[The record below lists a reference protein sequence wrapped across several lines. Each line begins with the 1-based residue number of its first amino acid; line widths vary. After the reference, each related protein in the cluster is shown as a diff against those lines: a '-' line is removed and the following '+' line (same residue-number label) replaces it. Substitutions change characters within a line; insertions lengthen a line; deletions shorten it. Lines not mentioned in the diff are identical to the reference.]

1 MDTLLINN
9 CNADATLAANA
20 TENERVVA
28 EATGSGGSSGRSTA
42 TSRLEANIM
51 FAEVMGEASLGDL
64 PRMSTGGLPRRQTR
78 RQEVASGT
86 QAEPSG
92 SQAVPSD
99 RQAGAS
105 GRSSSGIGKF
115 LGMHFRRSNR

>member
-9 CNADATLAANA
+9 CNADATLAANEA
-20 TENERVVA
+20 ENERVVA
-28 EATGSGGSSGRSTA
+28 EASGSGGSSGRSTA
-42 TSRLEANIM
+42 TSRLKASLM
-51 FAEVMGEASLGDL
+51 FAEAMGEASPSDQL
-64 PRMSTGGLPRRQTR
+64 RRSTGGLPIRQTR
-78 RQEVASGT
+78 RQAVVSGT

-105 GRSSSGIGKF
+105 GRSSSGIGRL
-115 LGMHFRRSNR
+115 LGFHFRRSNR